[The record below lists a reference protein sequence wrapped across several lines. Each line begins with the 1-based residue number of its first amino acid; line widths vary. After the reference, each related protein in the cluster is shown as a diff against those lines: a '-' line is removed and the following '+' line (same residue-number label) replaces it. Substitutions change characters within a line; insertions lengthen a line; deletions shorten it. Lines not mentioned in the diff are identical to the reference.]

1 MRRLDLSRLALME
14 LYYIVQ
20 LELKSVSLESVAYEA
35 GCSPSTLY
43 HWREGITIAPR
54 INTLT
59 RVAQVL
65 GYTITWTKD

>member
-1 MRRLDLSRLALME
+1 MRRLDLRHLVLLE
-14 LYYIVQ
+14 LYYSVQ
-20 LELKSVSLESVAYEA
+20 LALRSCSLEAVAHEA

-65 GYTITWTKD
+65 GYEITWSRH

>member
-1 MRRLDLSRLALME
+1 MRRLDLKHLVLLE
-14 LYYIVQ
+14 LYYSVQ
-20 LELKSVSLESVAYEA
+20 LALRSCSLESVAYEA